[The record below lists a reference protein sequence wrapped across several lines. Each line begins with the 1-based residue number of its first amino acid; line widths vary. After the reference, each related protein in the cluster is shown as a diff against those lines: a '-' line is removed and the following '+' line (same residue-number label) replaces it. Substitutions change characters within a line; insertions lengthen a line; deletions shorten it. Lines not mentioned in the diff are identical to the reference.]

1 MAAASGHRNPN
12 WTIVGVLYPQRE
24 TVVSPTDDRI
34 QRPLQQPLVSII
46 IVLWN
51 AQECVMACLE
61 TLKQY
66 LGDVHAEIIA
76 VDNASTDGT
85 PDLIVQRFPNVKLI
99 RNPGNFGF
107 ARANNI
113 GIQHSTGEYLAFVNS
128 DVVFI
133 ENSLAPMLDYMAA
146 HPDIGM
152 SGPQM
157 LDTQHQIARSTMRF
171 PTVWNTLSRALAL
184 DALFKSP
191 NFFEGHLML
200 DFNHSVTTDV
210 DVLAGWFW
218 LVRRTALDKVGPLD
232 EEFFMYGED
241 IDWCYR
247 FHNSGERVVF
257 FAATK
262 AIHIGGASSSVAPVR
277 FSVEKQRANWQ
288 VFRKHF
294 GFAKRLGLLLTEILH
309 NATRAIGYG
318 ILYALKQSDRQ
329 ASLLKYQRSV
339 ACLGWLLR
347 AGV

>member
-1 MAAASGHRNPN
+1 MD
-12 WTIVGVLYPQRE
+12 VQPQ
-24 TVVSPTDDRI
+24 SD
-34 QRPLQQPLVSII
+34 QHSPLVSVI
-46 IVLWN
+46 IVVWN
-51 AQECVMACLE
+51 AQKYVMDCLE
-61 TLKQY
+61 SLRKFI
-66 LGDVHAEIIA
+66 GDVRVEVIV

-85 PDLIVQRFPNVKLI
+85 PELVEQRFPDVKLI

-113 GIQHSTGEYLAFVNS
+113 GIERSHGDFLAFVNS
-128 DVVFI
+128 DVVFT
-133 ENSLAPMLDYMAA
+133 ENCFAPLLDFMSK

-152 SGPQM
+152 LGPQM
-157 LDTQHQIARSTMRF
+157 RDPQGGIQRSTMRF
-171 PTVWNTLSRALAL
+171 PTVWNTMSRALAL
-184 DALFKSP
+184 DSLFKSS

-218 LVRRTALDKVGPLD
+218 FIRREALQEVGPLD
-232 EEFFMYGED
+232 QEFFMYGED

-247 FHNSGERVVF
+247 FHRAHQRVVF
-257 FAATK
+257 FADTQ
-262 AIHIGGASSSVAPVR
+262 AIHIGGASSSVAPLR

-294 GFAKRLGLLLTEILH
+294 GFAKRLGLLVAEIIH
-309 NATRAIGYG
+309 NSTRAIGYG
-318 ILYALKQSDRQ
+318 IVYLVKKSSREEAR
-329 ASLLKYQRSV
+329 LKYQRSV

>member
-1 MAAASGHRNPN
+1 MEIQTQASDVR
-12 WTIVGVLYPQRE
+12 
-24 TVVSPTDDRI
+24 
-34 QRPLQQPLVSII
+34 PLVSVI
-46 IVLWN
+46 IVVWN
-51 AQECVMACLE
+51 AQACVMECLE
-61 TLKQY
+61 SLDRF
-66 LGDVHAEIIA
+66 LGEVNAEIIA
-76 VDNASTDGT
+76 VDNSSTDGT
-85 PDLIVQRFPNVKLI
+85 PDLIEQRFPRVKLI

-113 GIQHSTGEYLAFVNS
+113 GIAHSSGDFLAFVNS

-133 ENSLAPMLDYMAA
+133 ENSLAPMLDFMAN

-152 SGPQM
+152 LGPQM
-157 LDTQHQIARSTMRF
+157 LDPLGVTIQRSTMRF

-184 DALFKSP
+184 DALFKSS

-218 LVRRTALDKVGPLD
+218 LVRRSALDKVGVLD

-247 FHNSGERVVF
+247 FHQANERVVF
-257 FAATK
+257 FADTK

-294 GFAKRLGLLLTEILH
+294 GFAKRFGLLLTEILH

-318 ILYALKQSDRQ
+318 ILYTVKRSDREQ
-329 ASLLKYQRSV
+329 SLLKYQRSV

>member
-1 MAAASGHRNPN
+1 MGEKVQAG
-12 WTIVGVLYPQRE
+12 Q
-24 TVVSPTDDRI
+24 D
-34 QRPLQQPLVSII
+34 QPLVSII
-46 IVLWN
+46 IVVWN
-51 AQECVMACLE
+51 AQKCVMDCLE
-61 TLKQY
+61 TLQQN
-66 LGDVHAEIIA
+66 LGNVRAEIIA

-85 PDLIVQRFPNVKLI
+85 PDLIEQRYPNVKLI
-99 RNPGNFGF
+99 RNEGNFGF

-113 GIQHSTGEYLAFVNS
+113 GIQHSSGDFLAFVNS
-128 DVVFI
+128 DVVFL
-133 ENSLAPMLDYMAA
+133 ENSFTPMLEFMAK
-146 HPDIGM
+146 HPDVGM
-152 SGPQM
+152 LGPQM
-157 LDTQHQIARSTMRF
+157 LDPQGITIQRSTMRF

-184 DALFKSP
+184 DALFKSS

-200 DFNHSVTTDV
+200 DFNHSVTTEV

-218 LVRRTALDKVGPLD
+218 FVRREALEKVGPLD
-232 EEFFMYGED
+232 ENFFMYGED

-247 FHNSGERVVF
+247 FHKVGERVVF
-257 FAATK
+257 FAETR
-262 AIHIGGASSSVAPVR
+262 AIHIGGGSSSVAPVR

-318 ILYALKQSDRQ
+318 LLYSVKRSDRQ
-329 ASLLKYQRSV
+329 ESLLKYQRSI

>member
-1 MAAASGHRNPN
+1 MQSTGINAQHDKVEPS
-12 WTIVGVLYPQRE
+12 
-24 TVVSPTDDRI
+24 
-34 QRPLQQPLVSII
+34 VSII
-46 IVLWN
+46 IVVWN
-51 AQECVMACLE
+51 AQKYVMECLE
-61 TLKQY
+61 TLERY

-133 ENSLAPMLDYMAA
+133 ENSLAPMLDYMAR
-146 HPDIGM
+146 HPDVGM

-184 DALFKSP
+184 DSLFKSS

-232 EEFFMYGED
+232 EGFFMYGED

-247 FHNSGERVVF
+247 FRNSGERVVF
-257 FAATK
+257 FAGTK

-318 ILYALKQSDRQ
+318 ILYAVKQSDRQ